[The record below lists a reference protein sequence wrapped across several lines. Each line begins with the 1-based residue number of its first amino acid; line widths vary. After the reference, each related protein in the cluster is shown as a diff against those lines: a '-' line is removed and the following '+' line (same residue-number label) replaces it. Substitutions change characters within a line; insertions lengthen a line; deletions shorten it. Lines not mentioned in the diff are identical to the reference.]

1 MWNPLAEFCQPYS
14 LGLVPKLYLY
24 IHFVAAHQ
32 SVVSPTF
39 TVHGSSDHMGDQC
52 LLELW
57 LLFPHPRK
65 PVYLCSVSCIPHGCL
80 SQGASDAQAHM
91 VISSPSAPTTING
104 LQTACSTMSPSTLKL
119 LSAGTPPSH
128 LTPSVQSHP
137 RWALVTEGYACLL
150 AVACKPHLD
159 EGTQCGRILFQ
170 GAAHYVFHKSSHAR
184 HFFQYLNNAETTGRG
199 GTHL

>member
-1 MWNPLAEFCQPYS
+1 M
-14 LGLVPKLYLY
+14 
-24 IHFVAAHQ
+24 AALIIWVISVSQ
-32 SVVSPTF
+32 SFGCCSHIPGSQCTCAVSPA
-39 TVHGSSDHMGDQC
+39 
-52 LLELW
+52 
-57 LLFPHPRK
+57 FPTAVFPRG
-65 PVYLCSVSCIPHGCL
+65 PH
-80 SQGASDAQAHM
+80 AHEGE

-104 LQTACSTMSPSTLKL
+104 LQTACSTVSPSTLKL

-128 LTPSVQSHP
+128 LTPSVLSHP

-150 AVACKPHLD
+150 AVSCKPHLD

-170 GAAHYVFHKSSHAR
+170 GAVHYVFHKSSHAR

>member
-1 MWNPLAEFCQPYS
+1 MVGQEAVSLASSGYSALFLLRHDSFPVHSLHLPFHLSCCILTWVPMAEFCQPNS
-14 LGLVPKLYLY
+14 LGLVPKLFLY

-52 LLELW
+52 LPELW

-80 SQGASDAQAHM
+80 SQGASDAQAHV

-128 LTPSVQSHP
+128 LTLSVQSHP
-137 RWALVTEGYACLL
+137 R
-150 AVACKPHLD
+150 
-159 EGTQCGRILFQ
+159 
-170 GAAHYVFHKSSHAR
+170 
-184 HFFQYLNNAETTGRG
+184 
-199 GTHL
+199 